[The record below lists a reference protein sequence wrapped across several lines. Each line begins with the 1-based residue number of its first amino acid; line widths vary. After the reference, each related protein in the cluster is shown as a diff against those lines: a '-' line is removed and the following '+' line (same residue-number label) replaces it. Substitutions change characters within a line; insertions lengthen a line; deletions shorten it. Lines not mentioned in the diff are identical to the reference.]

1 MTYHVKDAVLTKE
14 EFEELWQAL
23 GEHRRIC
30 REQNTSD
37 IGYSRFNITESL
49 IYKLV
54 TDVKIKNTY
63 IK

>member
-1 MTYHVKDAVLTKE
+1 MTYHVKDAVLTEE

-30 REQNTSD
+30 RDQTNSD
-37 IGYSRFNITESL
+37 IGYSRFKITESL

>member
-1 MTYHVKDAVLTKE
+1 MNYTIKDVTLTGE
-14 EFEELWQAL
+14 EFDELQAIL

-30 REQNTSD
+30 REQNKSEFGKQRYD
-37 IGYSRFNITESL
+37 LSEDL
-49 IYKLV
+49 IHKLI